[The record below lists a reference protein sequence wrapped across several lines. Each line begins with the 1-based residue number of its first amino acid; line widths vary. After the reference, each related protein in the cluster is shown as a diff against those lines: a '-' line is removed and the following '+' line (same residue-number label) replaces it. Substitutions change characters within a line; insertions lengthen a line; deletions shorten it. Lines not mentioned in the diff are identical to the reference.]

1 MRIFPYESQ
10 GRITEFLTKPKMKI
24 MCKWQAKINGSN
36 ILTIYKVKYWWL
48 KTVMI
53 IINTKLNTHT
63 INPEHPKQLMI
74 KNLKVFYF
82 GTRQARRARSSVM
95 AAECR
100 AESMFMRGAE
110 GDQSRATRC
119 KFIDNR
125 CYRYTDIVTG

>member
-24 MCKWQAKINGSN
+24 ICKWQAKIDGNN
-36 ILTIYKVKYWWL
+36 ILKIHNVKYWWL

-63 INPEHPKQLMI
+63 INPEHSKQFMI

-95 AAECR
+95 AAE
-100 AESMFMRGAE
+100 SMFMRGAE
-110 GDQSRATRC
+110 GDQRRATRC
-119 KFIDNR
+119 KLIDNR